1 MFLLFQRRNNT
12 ISPFRFRFKFPGRGM
27 DVFGQG
33 GAGKRLLNLKKKE
46 K

>member
-12 ISPFRFRFKFPGRGM
+12 ISPFRFRFKFSGRGV
-27 DVFGQG
+27 DVRLG
-33 GAGKRLLNLKKKE
+33 GCSVKRREKMKKE